1 MSCGT
6 GNYLCNGKKM
16 KSINVTLQIKCMER
30 KIRMLPVG
38 HGEPLSIM
46 LSVEVDGLLFLTEGC
61 TG

>member
-1 MSCGT
+1 M
-6 GNYLCNGKKM
+6 CNGKKM